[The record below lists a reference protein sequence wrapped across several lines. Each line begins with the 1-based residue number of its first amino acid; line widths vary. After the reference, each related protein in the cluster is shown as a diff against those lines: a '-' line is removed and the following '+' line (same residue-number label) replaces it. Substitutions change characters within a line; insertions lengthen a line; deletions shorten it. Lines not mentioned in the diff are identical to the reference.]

1 MAAVAMSAPIP
12 GATPMSGATAAVARM
27 EDNEATDGL
36 RRSEQGPLVDEGHA
50 AVERMAEAYAQ
61 DLLRDQGSGLATAS
75 IASDCSIAQA
85 PMHPHTQ
92 AAPART

>member
-12 GATPMSGATAAVARM
+12 GATPTSGATAAVARM
-27 EDNEATDGL
+27 ETTRPRMVFDGPNRARLSTKVTPPSSGWLKRMPRIFFATRG
-36 RRSEQGPLVDEGHA
+36 
-50 AVERMAEAYAQ
+50 AV
-61 DLLRDQGSGLATAS
+61 LATAS